1 MKTPE
6 VANIWLNTKDQSS
19 SFFFFFWQQ
28 KTEIFILV
36 SPRKFKKLIYV
47 FKL

>member
-1 MKTPE
+1 MKPE
-6 VANIWLNTKDQSS
+6 VANIWLSTKDQSS
-19 SFFFFFWQQ
+19 SFFFFWQQ

-36 SPRKFKKLIYV
+36 SPRKLKKLIYV